1 MVLQQHGSRY
11 RIKRITSALQVARDA
26 LARLHGSPSAPRNV
40 ATAAK
45 VESPSEFDAP
55 PKLQRT
61 VLDSL
66 VCVTDSSPLLGDVKR
81 SAMTAG
87 RLPVAMALQRKSGSC
102 SCKSVRMVH
111 SPACC

>member
-1 MVLQQHGSRY
+1 MYVLQ
-11 RIKRITSALQVARDA
+11 AARDA

-45 VESPSEFDAP
+45 VESPSEVNAP

-66 VCVTDSSPLLGDVKR
+66 VRIL
-81 SAMTAG
+81 
-87 RLPVAMALQRKSGSC
+87 
-102 SCKSVRMVH
+102 
-111 SPACC
+111 

>member
-1 MVLQQHGSRY
+1 MQGKQSDHDPPSSLPTSHAPTWSHMVCQQR
-11 RIKRITSALQVARDA
+11 TCPAAEACDCCTQAARDA

-45 VESPSEFDAP
+45 VESPAEYDAP

-66 VCVTDSSPLLGDVKR
+66 VRAP
-81 SAMTAG
+81 G
-87 RLPVAMALQRKSGSC
+87 RLGSAQGAQC
-102 SCKSVRMVH
+102 LAASAAAHRG
-111 SPACC
+111 